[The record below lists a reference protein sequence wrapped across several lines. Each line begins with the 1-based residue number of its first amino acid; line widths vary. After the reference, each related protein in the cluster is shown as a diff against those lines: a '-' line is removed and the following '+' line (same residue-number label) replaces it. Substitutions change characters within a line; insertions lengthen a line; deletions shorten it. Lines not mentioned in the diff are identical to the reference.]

1 MLEFYLYYTG
11 LYTGGDTDSLLSDI
25 GPLPNPP
32 IYMPPYSGAYQPPTL
47 HAADGGGYQPIHYG
61 TGRMSSGSSSSDVL
75 TSKDMSA
82 SQSDITSIIQQTGHM
97 TMGGGGGT
105 GASNGG
111 SNKSSS
117 SSNRG
122 GNGKGG
128 GGGGGQMGHDDHQM
142 HGMFV

>member
-1 MLEFYLYYTG
+1 
-11 LYTGGDTDSLLSDI
+11 
-25 GPLPNPP
+25 
-32 IYMPPYSGAYQPPTL
+32 
-47 HAADGGGYQPIHYG
+47 
-61 TGRMSSGSSSSDVL
+61 MSSGSSSSDVL

-97 TMGGGGGT
+97 NMGGMGT
-105 GASNGG
+105 NGG

-122 GNGKGG
+122 GNGKGSG

-142 HGMFV
+142 NGMFV

>member
-1 MLEFYLYYTG
+1 MSFISG

-47 HAADGGGYQPIHYG
+47 QDAGGYQPIHYG

-97 TMGGGGGT
+97 TL

-122 GNGKGG
+122 GK
-128 GGGGGQMGHDDHQM
+128 GGGQMGHEDHQM
-142 HGMFV
+142 HGGGMFV

>member
-1 MLEFYLYYTG
+1 MHTNCYNSVISPG

-47 HAADGGGYQPIHYG
+47 HAVDAGGYQPIHYG

-97 TMGGGGGT
+97 TLAGMT
-105 GASNGG
+105 AASNGG

-117 SSNRG
+117 SSTRG
-122 GNGKGG
+122 GGKG
-128 GGGGGQMGHDDHQM
+128 GHDDHQM

>member
-1 MLEFYLYYTG
+1 MFLVCFVLG
-11 LYTGGDTDSLLSDI
+11 IYTGGDTDSLLSDI

-47 HAADGGGYQPIHYG
+47 HAGEGGGYQPIHYG

-97 TMGGGGGT
+97 QLGGGGGMGGT

-122 GNGKGG
+122 GGG
-128 GGGGGQMGHDDHQM
+128 DHHI

>member
-1 MLEFYLYYTG
+1 MRTNCYNSVISSG

-47 HAADGGGYQPIHYG
+47 HAVDAGGYQPIHYG

-97 TMGGGGGT
+97 TLAGMAA
-105 GASNGG
+105 ASNGG

-117 SSNRG
+117 SSTRG
-122 GNGKGG
+122 GGKG
-128 GGGGGQMGHDDHQM
+128 GHDDHQM

>member
-1 MLEFYLYYTG
+1 
-11 LYTGGDTDSLLSDI
+11 
-25 GPLPNPP
+25 
-32 IYMPPYSGAYQPPTL
+32 MPPYSGAYQPPTL
-47 HAADGGGYQPIHYG
+47 HAVDAGGYQPIHYG

-97 TMGGGGGT
+97 TLAGMAAA
-105 GASNGG
+105 ASNGG

-117 SSNRG
+117 SSTRGGG

-128 GGGGGQMGHDDHQM
+128 PPHDDHQM

>member
-1 MLEFYLYYTG
+1 
-11 LYTGGDTDSLLSDI
+11 
-25 GPLPNPP
+25 
-32 IYMPPYSGAYQPPTL
+32 MPPYSGAYQPPTL
-47 HAADGGGYQPIHYG
+47 HAVDAGGYQPIHYG

-97 TMGGGGGT
+97 GLGT

-122 GNGKGG
+122 GGNGK

>member
-1 MLEFYLYYTG
+1 M
-11 LYTGGDTDSLLSDI
+11 
-25 GPLPNPP
+25 
-32 IYMPPYSGAYQPPTL
+32 
-47 HAADGGGYQPIHYG
+47 
-61 TGRMSSGSSSSDVL
+61 L

-97 TMGGGGGT
+97 TLAGMAAA
-105 GASNGG
+105 ASNGG

-117 SSNRG
+117 SSTRGGG

-128 GGGGGQMGHDDHQM
+128 PPHDDHQM